1 MNDRSGWALAAIIAV
16 STALGGFVSAA
27 AGSYLLSANTQRET
41 NVQLIQLA
49 IGILS
54 EPLPKDED
62 SDAPQN
68 EQTALRLW
76 AVETIN
82 HSADIKLDDAA
93 TRLLVNGQASLPIS
107 GGLSDNAVRK
117 WLELRSLGIKSD
129 DPFLIM
135 PNDPD
140 APAIPNWYAPLEEDK
155 PRQQGTGK

>member
-1 MNDRSGWALAAIIAV
+1 MNTNDRSGWTLAVIIAV
-16 STALGGFVSAA
+16 STALGGFLSTA

-62 SDAPQN
+62 INAPQN
-68 EQTALRLW
+68 EQIALRLW

-93 TRLLVNGQASLPIS
+93 SRLLVNGQANLPIS
-107 GGLSDNAVRK
+107 QGLSDSAVRK
-117 WLELRSLGIKSD
+117 LLELRSLGISPSD
-129 DPFLIM
+129 PVLIV
-135 PNDPD
+135 PD
-140 APAIPNWYAPLEEDK
+140 NQDGPTIPNHYIP
-155 PRQQGTGK
+155 PGKDSYR

>member
-1 MNDRSGWALAAIIAV
+1 MHVNDGSGWALAAIIAV
-16 STALGGFVSAA
+16 ATAFGGFLSAA

-62 SDAPQN
+62 INAPQN
-68 EQTALRLW
+68 EQIALRLW

-93 TRLLVNGQASLPIS
+93 SRLLVSGQAKLPIS
-107 GGLSDNAVRK
+107 QGFSDDAVRK
-117 WLELRSLGIKSD
+117 WLELRSLGISPD
-129 DPFLIM
+129 DPFLIV
-135 PNDPD
+135 PDDPD
-140 APAIPNWYAPLEEDK
+140 GPTIPNYYIPPQK
-155 PRQQGTGK
+155 R